1 MELETWL
8 LRLAAEIDTDDLEL
22 TPAQIRTLLDVA
34 RDCAHEVEKVAAP
47 LSTFMVGVAVGR
59 GQPLVEAAA
68 QATAL
73 ARSVRQEA
81 DDDAHRTA

>member
-1 MELETWL
+1 VDLNNWL

-22 TPAQIRTLLDVA
+22 DPKQIQALLDVA

-47 LSTFMVGVAVGR
+47 LSTFLVGVAVGR
-59 GQPLVEAAA
+59 GQPLEEAAA

-73 ARSVRQEA
+73 ARSVRHEA